1 MIAKHRDGREDIVGK
16 VDFVTN
22 LAEEVIPESD
32 VVIVSIPAFGH
43 EMYFSAIA
51 PYLTPGTIVGVMV
64 AEGGTDWAARHCFR
78 EKKDDIVFFGLET
91 LPWACRYETYAHL
104 VNVRETKQI
113 TNVAVDPPSKRFEVC
128 AVLQYLIG
136 LHDKDSGTSIP
147 EYHPVP
153 CMLSMTLMN
162 MNAFVHP
169 SIIYCK
175 FKDWDGVSPFAEKPL
190 FYEGV
195 DDATAA
201 TLTAI
206 NVEIKMIK
214 AAILS
219 AYPDID
225 LSNVVC
231 ILEWLRHAY
240 GDPIPADA
248 DMQVAM
254 NCVCKLSGRYAG
266 ILHVM
271 TEVEGGYVPDVTYR
285 YFSEDVPCG
294 LVVIK
299 GIAELFDIETPMIV
313 TVIEWMQEKMGKEYL
328 VHGRVGG
335 RDLGETKAPQRFG
348 LTVNEVMQRYIM
360 N

>member
-1 MIAKHRDGREDIVGK
+1 MIAKHRDGREDVVGR
-16 VDFVTN
+16 VDVVTN
-22 LAEEVIPESD
+22 LPEEVIPESD

-64 AEGGTDWAARHCFR
+64 AEGGTDWAARHCFGDR
-78 EKKDDIVFFGLET
+78 GNDIVFFGLET
-91 LPWACRYETYAHL
+91 LPWACRYETYAHM

-113 TNVAVDPPSKRFEVC
+113 VNVAVDPPQKRFEVS

-136 LHDKDSGTSIP
+136 MHEKSSPRSIP
-147 EYHPVP
+147 EYHPVSNL
-153 CMLSMTLMN
+153 LSMTLMN

-175 FKDWDGVSPFAEKPL
+175 FKDWDGVTPFPEKPL

-195 DDATAA
+195 DEFTAA
-201 TLTAI
+201 TLTSI
-206 NVEIKMIK
+206 NTEIKAIK
-214 AAILS
+214 AAVF
-219 AYPDID
+219 ATYPEVD

-240 GDPIPADA
+240 GDPIPDSA
-248 DMQVAM
+248 DMQEAM

-271 TEVEGGYVPDVTYR
+271 HAVEGGFVPDVTYR
-285 YFSEDVPCG
+285 YFTEDVPCG

-299 GIAELFDIETPMIV
+299 GLAELFDVDTPTIT
-313 TVIEWMQEKMGKEYL
+313 TVIEWMQEKMGKQY
-328 VHGRVGG
+328 VVDGRVGG
-335 RDLGETKAPQRFG
+335 RDIAETKAPQRFKMSRD
-348 LTVNEVMQRYIM
+348 EVMDRYVH
-360 N
+360 